1 MKLPRRTFLYV
12 AAGAAALPALPRMAW
27 SLDYPTRPVRIIV
40 GFPAG
45 TAPDITGRVIAQS
58 LSERLGQQF
67 TIDNRPGASSSI
79 ATETV
84 AKAPSDAYTLLLAL
98 SSNVVNA
105 ALYTNLSFNVVR
117 DIAPVAFIGANP
129 FVMVVTPSLP
139 VRTLPDFIAYA
150 KANPGKINMASQG
163 VGTTP
168 HVCGEL
174 LKLMTGIEFTHVP
187 YRAPLMPDLLAGQ
200 VQFYFSPM
208 PQPIEYI
215 KDGRLRA
222 LGITSATRSDVLPD
236 VPAIAEFVPGYKAS
250 GWIGV
255 GAPKGTSTEL
265 IDKLNKEINALV
277 ADGQMKSRLATLGV
291 EPKAMTPAEF
301 GKFIAEEYEKWAE
314 VIRAANVK
322 AE

>member
-1 MKLPRRTFLYV
+1 VKLPRRTFLHL
-12 AAGAAALPALPRMAW
+12 AAGAAALPMLPHMAW

-45 TAPDITGRVIAQS
+45 TAPDIIGRVIAQS

-67 TIDNRPGASSSI
+67 TIDNRPGAASSI

-129 FVMVVTPSLP
+129 FIMVVTPSLP
-139 VRTLPDFIAYA
+139 VRTLPEFIAYA

-200 VQFYFSPM
+200 VQFYFSPL
-208 PQPIEYI
+208 PQPIEYVR
-215 KDGRLRA
+215 DGRLRA
-222 LGITSATRSDVLPD
+222 LGITSATRSDLLPD
-236 VPAIAEFVPGYKAS
+236 VPAIGEFVPGYKAF
-250 GWIGV
+250 GWVGV

-277 ADGQMKSRLATLGV
+277 VKAQMKSRLASLGV
-291 EPKAMTPAEF
+291 ESKAMTPTEF

-322 AE
+322 PE